1 MLESEPIQH
10 AAQMQEV
17 VNNMQAAA
25 AEVKAE
31 AEAVSKCCFGL

>member
-10 AAQMQEV
+10 TAQMQEV

-25 AEVKAE
+25 AEVKVE
-31 AEAVSKCCFGL
+31 ADAVSITA